1 MELLNAMLH
10 ATRPVRSRIRAAI
23 RLALCFVLWPASVG
37 AAETELLEY
46 DVKAAYLYKFGLF
59 IEWPS
64 AAFASP
70 ASPLNLCVVGE
81 GPIGPI
87 LDATAGKQRV
97 NEREVNVRRLKTV
110 GRDSGCH
117 ILYIQ
122 DSDAQPSGQIVAA
135 LRGSW
140 VLTVTDSRAASGAGR
155 GIINFVLKDN
165 RMRFDIDDEAA
176 AQNNL
181 GISSKLLSLALSVKP
196 RQARGGAK

>member
-1 MELLNAMLH
+1 MELLTAMLRV
-10 ATRPVRSRIRAAI
+10 AAQFRSRIRSAI
-23 RLALCFVLWPASVG
+23 TLALCFALWPGWVS
-37 AAETELLEY
+37 AAETELLEH

-59 IEWPS
+59 VEWPS
-64 AAFASP
+64 TAFASP

-97 NEREVNVRRLKTV
+97 NEREVIVRRLKTV
-110 GRDSGCH
+110 GRESGCH

-122 DSDAQPSGQIVAA
+122 DTDAQLSGQIVAA
-135 LRGSW
+135 LRGSS
-140 VLTVTDSRAASGAGR
+140 VLTVTDTRAASGAGR

-176 AQNNL
+176 AQNGL
-181 GISSKLLSLALSVKP
+181 TISSKLLSLALSVKL
-196 RQARGGAK
+196 RQARGSAK